1 MRKVSDHMRLVKREA
16 GANPARTRHR
26 DSQATAYYHWETGK
40 GVEASERSVGRP
52 AFRSTGMKSY
62 RSPATF
68 ANTASSTLSA
78 ASQLIFAYKTVRV
91 NGNNENSCHEK
102 LAVRNLQ
109 NQKHFWF
116 YFVALRDS
124 KLWLRSMELIQRS
137 NFAHFA
143 FLLFF
148 QRHLNENFPYH
159 SFIAIF
165 THCWDKILL
174 SSDTGLPD
182 ARRFCNPNPFPR
194 RNL

>member
-62 RSPATF
+62 RSFMPRETGSTKSAKSETLLVLFCCAPRFEAMAPLYGVDSAIQLCTF
-68 ANTASSTLSA
+68 RPSSL
-78 ASQLIFAYKTVRV
+78 
-91 NGNNENSCHEK
+91 
-102 LAVRNLQ
+102 
-109 NQKHFWF
+109 
-116 YFVALRDS
+116 
-124 KLWLRSMELIQRS
+124 
-137 NFAHFA
+137 
-143 FLLFF
+143 F

-159 SFIAIF
+159 SFIAIS

>member
-1 MRKVSDHMRLVKREA
+1 MCRRFWHYQKSITTAHTAQELVIRFFKA
-16 GANPARTRHR
+16 LFIDFTLDYSSHASFAKLITVHPRHL
-26 DSQATAYYHWETGK
+26 Q
-40 GVEASERSVGRP
+40 
-52 AFRSTGMKSY
+52 
-62 RSPATF
+62 
-68 ANTASSTLSA
+68 NASSTLSA

-137 NFAHFA
+137 DFAHFA

>member
-68 ANTASSTLSA
+68 AKPASSTLSA

-91 NGNNENSCHEK
+91 TVTMKIH
-102 LAVRNLQ
+102 ATRNWQYEICKIRNTSGFIL
-109 NQKHFWF
+109 
-116 YFVALRDS
+116 
-124 KLWLRSMELIQRS
+124 LRSEIRS
-137 NFAHFA
+137 YGSA
-143 FLLFF
+143 LW
-148 QRHLNENFPYH
+148 
-159 SFIAIF
+159 S
-165 THCWDKILL
+165 
-174 SSDTGLPD
+174 
-182 ARRFCNPNPFPR
+182 
-194 RNL
+194 

>member
-1 MRKVSDHMRLVKREA
+1 MRLVKREA

-62 RSPATF
+62 RSFMPRETGSTKSAKSETILVLFCCAPRFEAMAPLYGVDSAIQLCTF
-68 ANTASSTLSA
+68 RLSSLFSTASERKFPVSLIYRHIHTL
-78 ASQLIFAYKTVRV
+78 L
-91 NGNNENSCHEK
+91 G
-102 LAVRNLQ
+102 Q
-109 NQKHFWF
+109 NF
-116 YFVALRDS
+116 
-124 KLWLRSMELIQRS
+124 
-137 NFAHFA
+137 
-143 FLLFF
+143 
-148 QRHLNENFPYH
+148 
-159 SFIAIF
+159 
-165 THCWDKILL
+165 L

>member
-62 RSPATF
+62 RSPA
-68 ANTASSTLSA
+68 SSTLSA
-78 ASQLIFAYKTVRV
+78 ASQLIFAYKKVRV

-124 KLWLRSMELIQRS
+124 KLWLRAIELIQRS

>member
-52 AFRSTGMKSY
+52 AFRSTGIKV
-62 RSPATF
+62 
-68 ANTASSTLSA
+68 
-78 ASQLIFAYKTVRV
+78 TVH
-91 NGNNENSCHEK
+91 SCHEK

-109 NQKHFWF
+109 YQKQFWF

-143 FLLFF
+143 LLLFF

-159 SFIAIF
+159 SCIAIS
-165 THCWDKILL
+165 THCWGKILL

>member
-1 MRKVSDHMRLVKREA
+1 MRLVKREA

-68 ANTASSTLSA
+68 AKPASSTLSA

-124 KLWLRSMELIQRS
+124 KLWLRAMELIQRS
-137 NFAHFA
+137 RLCTF
-143 FLLFF
+143 
-148 QRHLNENFPYH
+148 R
-159 SFIAIF
+159 
-165 THCWDKILL
+165 L
-174 SSDTGLPD
+174 SSLFST
-182 ARRFCNPNPFPR
+182 ASERKFPVSLIYR
-194 RNL
+194 HIHTLLGQNFIVL